1 MVKSFQIGGFSFQ
14 IISREKIT
22 IPENFLKFQISNR
35 EIPSFTYQMFLSP
48 AVFMQ
53 DEEVLTVRDDLIVYK
68 TKIGEGRLLRFKG
81 QKAYANY
88 RETDAHAAEIIVEN
102 EAIEDPVDTLFTS
115 LFALERRMIVHGVL
129 ILHCAYI
136 ECRGKGILFSAP
148 SGVGKSTQA
157 ALWEKYRGSEI
168 VNGDRT
174 LLRKKE
180 GKWLACAW
188 PVCGSSDIC
197 KRMDISVYAIVM
209 LRQGKENSVVRL
221 SPAKAFRQLY
231 PQMTINQW
239 NPEFIQAAINGIE
252 NLILQVPVWQLTC
265 DMTEDVVKCL
275 EAAIFPDTTIKMR

>member
-14 IISREKIT
+14 IISTEKIT

-115 LFALERRMIVHGVL
+115 LFALERRMIVHGAL

-157 ALWEKYRGSEI
+157 ALWEKYRNGKVI
-168 VNGDRT
+168 NGDRA
-174 LLRKKE
+174 LLRKDD
-180 GKWLACAW
+180 GKWMACGW
-188 PVCGSSDIC
+188 PVCGSSGIC
-197 KRMDISVYAIVM
+197 HQKNVPIHAIVM
-209 LRQGKENSVVRL
+209 LQQGQENQVVRL
-221 SPAKAFRQLY
+221 SPGKAFGQIY
-231 PQMTINQW
+231 PQITINQW
-239 NPEFIQAAINGIE
+239 NPEFVQTAMNGIE
-252 NLILQVPVWQLTC
+252 DLILQVPVWELTC
-265 DMTEDVVKCL
+265 DISEGAVQCLEDVL
-275 EAAIFPDTTIKMR
+275 FPEHMERKK

>member
-115 LFALERRMIVHGVL
+115 LFALERRMIVHGAL

-157 ALWEKYRGSEI
+157 ALWEKYRNGKVI
-168 VNGDRT
+168 NGDRA
-174 LLRKKE
+174 LLRKDD
-180 GKWLACAW
+180 GKWMACGW
-188 PVCGSSDIC
+188 PVCGSSEIC
-197 KRMDISVYAIVM
+197 HQKNVPIHAIVM
-209 LRQGKENSVVRL
+209 LQQGQENQVVRL
-221 SPAKAFRQLY
+221 SPGKAFGQIY
-231 PQMTINQW
+231 PQITINQW
-239 NPEFIQAAINGIE
+239 NPEFVQTAMNGIKD
-252 NLILQVPVWQLTC
+252 LILQVPVWELTC
-265 DMTEDVVKCL
+265 DISEGAVQCLEDVL
-275 EAAIFPDTTIKMR
+275 FPEHMERKK

>member
-115 LFALERRMIVHGVL
+115 LFALERRMIVHGAL

-157 ALWEKYRGSEI
+157 ALWEKYRNGKVI
-168 VNGDRT
+168 NGDRA
-174 LLRKKE
+174 LLRKDD
-180 GKWLACAW
+180 GKWMACGW
-188 PVCGSSDIC
+188 PVCGSSGIC
-197 KRMDISVYAIVM
+197 HQKNVPIHAIVM
-209 LRQGKENSVVRL
+209 LQQGQENQVVRL
-221 SPAKAFRQLY
+221 SPGKAFGQIY
-231 PQMTINQW
+231 PQITINQW
-239 NPEFIQAAINGIE
+239 NPEFVQTAMNGIE
-252 NLILQVPVWQLTC
+252 DLILQVPVWELTC
-265 DMTEDVVKCL
+265 DISEGAVQCLEDVL
-275 EAAIFPDTTIKMR
+275 FPEHMERKK

>member
-102 EAIEDPVDTLFTS
+102 EAIEDPVDTLFYIVICFRTENDRSWSFDPPLCLHRVSGKRHS
-115 LFALERRMIVHGVL
+115 LLCSIRSRKIYAG
-129 ILHCAYI
+129 
-136 ECRGKGILFSAP
+136 GIM
-148 SGVGKSTQA
+148 G
-157 ALWEKYRGSEI
+157 EI
-168 VNGDRT
+168 
-174 LLRKKE
+174 
-180 GKWLACAW
+180 
-188 PVCGSSDIC
+188 
-197 KRMDISVYAIVM
+197 
-209 LRQGKENSVVRL
+209 QG
-221 SPAKAFRQLY
+221 Q
-231 PQMTINQW
+231 
-239 NPEFIQAAINGIE
+239 
-252 NLILQVPVWQLTC
+252 
-265 DMTEDVVKCL
+265 
-275 EAAIFPDTTIKMR
+275 

>member
-1 MVKSFQIGGFSFQ
+1 M
-14 IISREKIT
+14 
-22 IPENFLKFQISNR
+22 
-35 EIPSFTYQMFLSP
+35 PS
-48 AVFMQ
+48 
-53 DEEVLTVRDDLIVYK
+53 DTVYS
-68 TKIGEGRLLRFKG
+68 
-81 QKAYANY
+81 
-88 RETDAHAAEIIVEN
+88 
-102 EAIEDPVDTLFTS
+102 S
-115 LFALERRMIVHGVL
+115 LFALDRRMIEYGGL

-136 ECRGKGILFSAP
+136 NHRGKGILFSAP

-188 PVCGSSDIC
+188 PVCGSSNIC

-265 DMTEDVVKCL
+265 DMTEDAVKCL